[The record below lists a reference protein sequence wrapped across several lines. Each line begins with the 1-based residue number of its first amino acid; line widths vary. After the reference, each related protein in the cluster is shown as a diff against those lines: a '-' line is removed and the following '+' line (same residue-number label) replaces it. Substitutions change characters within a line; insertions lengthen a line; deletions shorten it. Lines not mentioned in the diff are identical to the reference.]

1 MRQLKIITVLFLA
14 LTISSCN
21 DGENDA
27 TGVGDVLIVAKKSG
41 NNTVYGLS
49 LYAYTFSAFK
59 SVSVVSTAESGKTYT
74 LKSNQGYK
82 TNFYLETPDAEF
94 TTTKPAAATFNFSA
108 IFENNATHEFQ
119 DVLTDKTLALP
130 VIEKCEYNT
139 TKNQL
144 EINWAAVTDADSYA
158 ITIMDGSTVGFGSAE
173 LANTVKA
180 YAISANGTGWV
191 SGFTPESGK
200 TYKVKVL
207 AFLYEPGGSS
217 YNVQA
222 SSVSET
228 TVIWGE

>member
-1 MRQLKIITVLFLA
+1 MRQLKIITILLLA

-21 DGENDA
+21 DEENDA

-41 NNTVYGLS
+41 NDIVYGLA

-59 SVSVVSTAESGKTYT
+59 SVSAVSTAESGKTYT

-82 TNFYLETPDAEF
+82 TNFYLETPDTEF

-108 IFENNATHEFQ
+108 VFENNATQEFQ
-119 DVLTDKTLALP
+119 DVLSDKTLSLP

-144 EINWAAVTDADSYA
+144 EITWAALTDADSYA
-158 ITIMDGSTVGFGSAE
+158 INIMDGTTGVFGSVE
-173 LANTVKA
+173 LANTAKE
-180 YAISANGTGWV
+180 YAISANESGWA
-191 SGFTPESGK
+191 SGFTPANGK

-207 AFLYEPGGSS
+207 AFLYESSGNS

-228 TVIWGE
+228 TVTWGE